1 MSGFHPQVNISE
13 QAFKEAMSRFPS
25 GVTVIM
31 TLGEDELSV
40 GMTASAFVSVS
51 LSPPLVLESVAKTA
65 QMHTHLM
72 QSERYSVSILTARQ
86 AAVSNHFA
94 GFGDESFTPVI
105 TEIDGLPAIQGSL
118 ARVACRIIS
127 RVDMGDHTLFIGQA
141 QRVELEESDEPAL
154 IYTRRDYHLH
164 RPLSLGTGEEMSGD
178 EVPSVQL
185 DTDEKRASD
194 QPLPP
199 HGAGED

>member
-1 MSGFHPQVNISE
+1 
-13 QAFKEAMSRFPS
+13 MSRFPS

-31 TLGEDELSV
+31 TLGEDEVSV

-65 QMHTHLM
+65 QMHAHLM
-72 QSERYSVSILTARQ
+72 RAERYSVSILSASQ

-94 GFGDESFTPVI
+94 GFGDEGLTPKIVD
-105 TEIDGLPAIQGSL
+105 IDGLPAIQGSL

-141 QRVELEESDEPAL
+141 QHVDLEDSDEPAL
-154 IYTRRDYHLH
+154 IYARRDYHLH
-164 RPLSLGTGEEMSGD
+164 RPLKGSGQGDTGDQISSVTEEAVDLAVESS
-178 EVPSVQL
+178 EV
-185 DTDEKRASD
+185 SD
-194 QPLPP
+194 
-199 HGAGED
+199 A